1 MREEGQ
7 VVAAGG
13 MRDGEAV
20 LRARRDQLQRVLG
33 RPLPPVLGLAEP
45 ALRTHL
51 VEQAEELY
59 WNDLEWEKLQAE
71 QTGRRSDTVEFAFP
85 GFLPFIE
92 GLLLREVN
100 PNSPIPAAPRPE
112 IVEDVLRMLA
122 ARVAELDG
130 AREPEAALE
139 AELTGRLLDLVL
151 YRLHELTG
159 AEVTLAESARMSQR
173 GEP

>member
-1 MREEGQ
+1 
-7 VVAAGG
+7 VAAA
-13 MRDGEAV
+13 RQWDGETV
-20 LRARRDQLQRVLG
+20 LRARRDRLEQVLG
-33 RPLPPVLGLAEP
+33 RPLPPVYGLAEP

-71 QTGRRSDTVEFAFP
+71 QTGRRSATIEFAFP
-85 GFLPFIE
+85 GFLPFME

-100 PNSPIPAAPRPE
+100 PDSPIPAAPRPE

-122 ARVAELDG
+122 ARVAELADD
-130 AREPEAALE
+130 REPEAALE

-151 YRLHELTG
+151 YRLHELT
-159 AEVTLAESARMSQR
+159 AVEVTLAETARDAEDR
-173 GEP
+173 AP